1 MLMPKNSVFISGVL
15 LMAFSA
21 GAFSQPT
28 LAVPPS
34 AEVISAM
41 PASEPATEA
50 AASISS
56 ADLSDTVPI
65 FPGNSV
71 TAGQL
76 EALQGKNLLLEAKVQ
91 AARLLKELTSA
102 QTPGDVGNVPT
113 TSPFVMGMPAEMNA

>member
-76 EALQGKNLLLEAKVQ
+76 EALQGKTCSWRQ
-91 AARLLKELTSA
+91 RFR
-102 QTPGDVGNVPT
+102 QPDC
-113 TSPFVMGMPAEMNA
+113 

>member
-1 MLMPKNSVFISGVL
+1 MGYTLSPQGQFTYQIEGHLYAYAKNSVFISGVL

-65 FPGNSV
+65 FPV
-71 TAGQL
+71 TA
-76 EALQGKNLLLEAKVQ
+76 
-91 AARLLKELTSA
+91 
-102 QTPGDVGNVPT
+102 
-113 TSPFVMGMPAEMNA
+113 